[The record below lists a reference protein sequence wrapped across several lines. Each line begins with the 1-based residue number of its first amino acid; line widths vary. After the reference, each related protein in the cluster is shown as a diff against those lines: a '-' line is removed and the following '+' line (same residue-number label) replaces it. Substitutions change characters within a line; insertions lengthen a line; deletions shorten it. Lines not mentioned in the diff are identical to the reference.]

1 MLAHLRRV
9 NEEQQRLSEGL
20 LSLAPYTHPDTHTHT
35 PPHSK
40 GQIQLRAANLML
52 FREET

>member
-1 MLAHLRRV
+1 MLAHLRKV

-20 LSLAPYTHPDTHTHT
+20 FSLAPYTHTH
-35 PPHSK
+35 PPPSPHPK

-52 FREET
+52 FLDET